1 MFISNDNS
9 TIKTS
14 DIIDGRLVNYV
25 AVTDIWTL
33 MRATWSIAIFVV
45 LHYALLVLSALFD
58 FSIFDFATRI
68 STLEYDGST
77 LSQIGPILTIP
88 FGHIGLL
95 QFFIEMT
102 LMIALL
108 AHVSNFIGQMTSL
121 IIAVVT
127 PYIVLLMLSFIDAE
141 ILGIGC
147 ISSAAALLTL
157 SVLASINNVYRMS
170 TSFLIVSVWLMFGYV
185 ILSHYSFLVSLMCG
199 IAFGLIASTLINGGT
214 IFWSNNI
221 QTKLTAITYYYMPT
235 RIAILTLPVLIA
247 LIASAAYIGVI

>member
-33 MRATWSIAIFVV
+33 MRATWGIAIFLA
-45 LHYALLVLSALFD
+45 LHYASLILSALLN

-88 FGHIGLL
+88 LGHIGIL

-102 LMIALL
+102 LMIALM
-108 AHVSNFIGQMTSL
+108 AHTSNFIGQITVL
-121 IIAVVT
+121 IFAVVT
-127 PYIVLLMLSFIDAE
+127 PYLVLFMNSFFAAE
-141 ILGIGC
+141 VLGIGC

-157 SVLASINNVYRMS
+157 SFIAKINSVYHMNR
-170 TSFLIVSVWLMFGYV
+170 SFLIVSVVLMFVYV
-185 ILSHYSFLVSLMCG
+185 ILSHYSFSVSIMCG
-199 IAFGLIASTLINGGT
+199 IGVGLMASTLINGGT
-214 IFWSNNI
+214 IFWSNNS
-221 QTKLTAITYYYMPT
+221 QTKLTAVTYYYMPR
-235 RIAILTLPVLIA
+235 RIAILTLPVLIV
-247 LIASAAYIGVI
+247 LIVSAAYIGVI

>member
-1 MFISNDNS
+1 MFISNDNL

-33 MRATWSIAIFVV
+33 IRATWCIAVFVS
-45 LHYALLVLSALFD
+45 LHYASLVLCAFFD
-58 FSIFDFATRI
+58 FSIFDFATKI
-68 STLEYDGST
+68 STLEHDGST

-88 FGHIGLL
+88 FGHLGIL

-141 ILGIGC
+141 LFAMGC

-157 SVLASINNVYRMS
+157 SVIASINNVYRMS
-170 TSFLIVSVWLMFGYV
+170 ASFLIVSVGLMFGYV
-185 ILSHYSFLVSLMCG
+185 ILSHYSFIVSIICG

-214 IFWSNNI
+214 IFWSNRF
-221 QTKLTAITYYYMPT
+221 QMLTAVTYYYMPT

-247 LIASAAYIGVI
+247 LIASAAFIGVI